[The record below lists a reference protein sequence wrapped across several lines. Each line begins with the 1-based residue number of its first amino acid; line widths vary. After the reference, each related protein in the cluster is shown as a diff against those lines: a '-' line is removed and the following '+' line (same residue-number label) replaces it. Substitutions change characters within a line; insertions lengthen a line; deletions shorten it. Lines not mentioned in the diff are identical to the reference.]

1 LEVVLIRFRAK
12 MYKSRI
18 SKWGL
23 DKNIKEAEAWAV
35 LGIKMQRDVIGKN
48 SIFRV
53 RGKCRT
59 VDDVLRYFK
68 RKGILDPESAQPPE
82 YSTPPPE
89 IECWT
94 PQPSPKPGFS
104 TIQIPE
110 GEQMQLWS
118 NPNRIP
124 DGAITGETRRI
135 SQDFA
140 TSFYGNHVYLTV
152 DRARQALF
160 SNPEIQSFEIPR
172 SPLPPQNLLVSEKL
186 FSSIK
191 SYYEGAVATDLFEID
206 EDGTL
211 AVVDDA
217 KGRSQVDDFYNLCLI
232 GVNLMS
238 SKLFFEGRRYFSKAS
253 GLVCQIIRTQHPETL
268 QILLAVVR
276 WLRIQGYPEIANSFR
291 NLASSIA
298 MIAFTEEHAWRQIF
312 FLIANLDD
320 SQLDLALAEAWRCL
334 CDTLANLLG
343 QFHSTTTSCW
353 LAFIIELHESNAPE
367 LLRDFLLREEQD
379 LERFDEALLTIN
391 FKYGQALYRNSRH
404 DEAIAI
410 FEEVLSRARETSGLE
425 VLVVETIQMI
435 SLCHCGRGHGKLAE
449 STMRQGI
456 EEAEK
461 MYNNSSSLALSMKRY
476 LQQWLFEWGR
486 EAESAALIAELD
498 EIIGPEDI
506 KIEILSFE
514 G

>member
-1 LEVVLIRFRAK
+1 

-23 DKNIKEAEAWAV
+23 DKNTKEAEAWAV
-35 LGIKMQRDVIGKN
+35 LRIKMQRDAIGKN

-82 YSTPPPE
+82 YSTPPAE

-104 TIQIPE
+104 TVRIPE
-110 GEQMQLWS
+110 GEQIQLWS
-118 NPNRIP
+118 NLDQILG
-124 DGAITGETRRI
+124 GAITDETRRI

-140 TSFYGNHVYLTV
+140 TSFYNNHVYLTV
-152 DRARQALF
+152 DQARQALF
-160 SNPEIQSFEIPR
+160 SNPEIQSFEVPR

-186 FSSIK
+186 FASIK
-191 SYYEGAVATDLFEID
+191 SYYEGAVTTGLFEID
-206 EDGTL
+206 EGGTL
-211 AVVDDA
+211 TVVDD
-217 KGRSQVDDFYNLCLI
+217 KTGRIQLDDFYNLCLL
-232 GVNLMS
+232 GADLMS
-238 SKLFFEGRRYFSKAS
+238 SELFFEGRRCFSKAS
-253 GLVCQIIRTQHPETL
+253 GLVGPIIRRQHPETL
-268 QILLAVVR
+268 TELFDVVL
-276 WLRIQGYPEIANSFR
+276 WLRIKGYPEIANSLR

-298 MIAFTEEHAWRQIF
+298 MIVFTEEHAWRQIF

-353 LAFIIELHESNAPE
+353 LSFIIELHESNSPE

-379 LERFDEALLTIN
+379 LKRFDEGLLAIN
-391 FKYGQALYRNSRH
+391 FDYGQALYRNSRF

-410 FEEVLSRARETSGLE
+410 VEDVLSRARETSGLE
-425 VLVVETIQMI
+425 SLVIRTIEMI
-435 SLCHCGRGHGKLAE
+435 SFCHYGRGHRKLAE
-449 STMRQGI
+449 STLRQCI

-461 MYNNSSSLALSMKRY
+461 LENNSSIALSMKRD

-486 EAESAALIAELD
+486 EAESAALIAEMD

-506 KIEILSFE
+506 ELEVLSFK